1 MNYSAFKNVSLKINK
16 KLILDNIS
24 FEIPKH
30 KTTIFLGK
38 NGSGKTTILRTIN
51 LLQKITSGEIISN
64 NQKPIP
70 MLFQKPIIFEGN
82 ALYNF
87 SILKKIKN
95 YEANLIW
102 HDAFELSLTHQQD
115 IKKLSGGEK
124 QKLFLSRVMSVDPEV
139 IIMDEPN
146 QNLDLESE
154 KTLTQLII
162 DQKIRNKTIVLTLH
176 DYKLAKKLADFIILL
191 DKGKILYQGKGELF
205 FDQYN

>member
-16 KLILDNIS
+16 KIILDNIS

-102 HDAFELSLTHQQD
+102 HDAFKLSLIHQQD

>member
-1 MNYSAFKNVSLKINK
+1 MNYSSFKNVSLKIDK
-16 KLILDNIS
+16 KIILDNIS

-82 ALYNF
+82 VLYNF

-102 HDAFELSLTHQQD
+102 HDAFELSLIHQQK
-115 IKKLSGGEK
+115 IKNLSGGEK

-162 DQKIRNKTIVLTLH
+162 DQKIQNKTIVLTLH
-176 DYKLAKKLADFIILL
+176 DHKLAKKLADFIILL
-191 DKGKILYQGKGELF
+191 DKGKILYQGKGEPF

>member
-1 MNYSAFKNVSLKINK
+1 MNYSSFKNVSLKIDK
-16 KLILDNIS
+16 KIILDNIS

-70 MLFQKPIIFEGN
+70 MLFQKPITFEGN
-82 ALYNF
+82 VLYNF

-102 HDAFELSLTHQQD
+102 HDAFELSLIHQQN
-115 IKKLSGGEK
+115 IKNLSGGEK

-162 DQKIRNKTIVLTLH
+162 DQKIQNKTIVLTLH
-176 DYKLAKKLADFIILL
+176 DHKLAKKLADFIILL
-191 DKGKILYQGKGELF
+191 DKGKILYQGKGEPF

>member
-16 KLILDNIS
+16 KIILDNIS

-162 DQKIRNKTIVLTLH
+162 DQKIQNKTIVLTLH

>member
-1 MNYSAFKNVSLKINK
+1 M
-16 KLILDNIS
+16 
-24 FEIPKH
+24 
-30 KTTIFLGK
+30 
-38 NGSGKTTILRTIN
+38 RTIN

>member
-16 KLILDNIS
+16 KIILDNIS

>member
-1 MNYSAFKNVSLKINK
+1 MNYSSFKNVSLKIDK
-16 KLILDNIS
+16 KIILDNIS

-82 ALYNF
+82 VLYNF

-102 HDAFELSLTHQQD
+102 HDAFELSLIHQQN
-115 IKKLSGGEK
+115 IKNLSGGEK

-162 DQKIRNKTIVLTLH
+162 DQKIQNKTIVLTLH
-176 DYKLAKKLADFIILL
+176 DHKLAKKLADFIILL
-191 DKGKILYQGKGELF
+191 DKGKILYQGKGEPF

>member
-16 KLILDNIS
+16 KIILDNIS

-102 HDAFELSLTHQQD
+102 HDAFKLSLTHQQD

>member
-16 KLILDNIS
+16 KIILDNIS

-191 DKGKILYQGKGELF
+191 DKGKILYQGKGEFF

>member
-102 HDAFELSLTHQQD
+102 HDAFKLSLIHQQD

>member
-1 MNYSAFKNVSLKINK
+1 MNYSSFKNVSLKIDK
-16 KLILDNIS
+16 KIILDNIS

-51 LLQKITSGEIISN
+51 LLQKITSGEIMSN

-82 ALYNF
+82 VLYNF

-102 HDAFELSLTHQQD
+102 HDAFELSLIHQQN
-115 IKKLSGGEK
+115 IKNLSGGEK

-162 DQKIRNKTIVLTLH
+162 DQKIQNKTIVLTLH
-176 DYKLAKKLADFIILL
+176 DHKLAKKLADFIILL
-191 DKGKILYQGKGELF
+191 DKGKILYQGKGEPF

>member
-1 MNYSAFKNVSLKINK
+1 MNYSSFKNVSLKINK
-16 KLILDNIS
+16 KIILDNIS

-38 NGSGKTTILRTIN
+38 NGSGKTTILRTMN

-82 ALYNF
+82 VLYNF

-102 HDAFELSLTHQQD
+102 HDAFELSLIHQQN
-115 IKKLSGGEK
+115 IKNLSGGEK

-162 DQKIRNKTIVLTLH
+162 DQKIQNKTIVLTLH
-176 DYKLAKKLADFIILL
+176 DHKLAKKLADFIILL
-191 DKGKILYQGKGELF
+191 DKGKILYQGKGEPF

>member
-1 MNYSAFKNVSLKINK
+1 MNYSSFKNVSLKINK
-16 KLILDNIS
+16 KIILDNIS

-82 ALYNF
+82 VLYNF

-102 HDAFELSLTHQQD
+102 HDAFELSLIHQQN
-115 IKKLSGGEK
+115 IKNLSGGEK

-162 DQKIRNKTIVLTLH
+162 DQKIQNKTIVLTLH
-176 DYKLAKKLADFIILL
+176 DHKLAKKLADFIILL
-191 DKGKILYQGKGELF
+191 DKGKILYQGKGEPF